1 MRGFT
6 DQGAAGADVVKGTP
20 ARWFGPRSQRAPRDD
35 GRIRLSA
42 RERLRL
48 GAFPPRLLSIFRD
61 VATGD
66 AIFLDLPESAGVFS
80 VFVGSPGISNSQRRP
95 ISNAN
100 WIGTVHGLP
109 ISLLTP
115 RPVGPSYLA
124 FLGRIS
130 PEKAV
135 DRAIRIAERCGL
147 PIKIAAKIDAADQDY
162 FDETIRPLLK
172 PNVDFIGA
180 ITDAQKSDFLSGA
193 LALLRANRLAG
204 ALWPGQSGD
213 CVQPRFRAGSD

>member
-1 MRGFT
+1 
-6 DQGAAGADVVKGTP
+6 
-20 ARWFGPRSQRAPRDD
+20 
-35 GRIRLSA
+35 
-42 RERLRL
+42 
-48 GAFPPRLLSIFRD
+48 
-61 VATGD
+61 
-66 AIFLDLPESAGVFS
+66 
-80 VFVGSPGISNSQRRP
+80 
-95 ISNAN
+95 
-100 WIGTVHGLP
+100 
-109 ISLLTP
+109 LLTP

-180 ITDAQKSDFLSGA
+180 ITDALIF
-193 LALLRANRLAG
+193 
-204 ALWPGQSGD
+204 
-213 CVQPRFRAGSD
+213 

>member
-1 MRGFT
+1 M
-6 DQGAAGADVVKGTP
+6 VKGTP

-48 GAFPPRLLSIFRD
+48 GAFPPRLLSTFCD

-66 AIFLDLPESAGVFS
+66 AIFLDLPEHQPVFS
-80 VFVGSPGISNSQRRP
+80 VFSSVPLVSISNSQRRP